1 MTTLHSRSSC
11 PGCSLHKDIGL
22 RGDWGCRASAWRQ
35 GSFSLTPT
43 WRALAALSSLG
54 CRDADPGSRDLQPSP
69 RNKAVQPVSSLRTG
83 SVFLFQGK
91 LRSGSHWGHGRK
103 LAGLQRRGGETDEGG
118 AGGCRLCLGQCGGPQ
133 LLGSPRL
140 QMQEVETGARVGA
153 WRCGPTS
160 PTALA
165 TLPTAQPQTRGTRL
179 TCRRDRGSVRKRRR
193 FRFLFLLWASG

>member
-1 MTTLHSRSSC
+1 MKEPVQAPSAASRWSSVADSPISSLSSLGAAGAAALDTSSCHFSWHREEGETPWWVLVTTLHSRSSC

-69 RNKAVQPVSSLRTG
+69 RNKAVQPVSSLRAG

-118 AGGCRLCLGQCGGPQ
+118 ARGCRLCLGHHRGPQ
-133 LLGSPRL
+133 LLGSP
-140 QMQEVETGARVGA
+140 
-153 WRCGPTS
+153 
-160 PTALA
+160 
-165 TLPTAQPQTRGTRL
+165 
-179 TCRRDRGSVRKRRR
+179 
-193 FRFLFLLWASG
+193 